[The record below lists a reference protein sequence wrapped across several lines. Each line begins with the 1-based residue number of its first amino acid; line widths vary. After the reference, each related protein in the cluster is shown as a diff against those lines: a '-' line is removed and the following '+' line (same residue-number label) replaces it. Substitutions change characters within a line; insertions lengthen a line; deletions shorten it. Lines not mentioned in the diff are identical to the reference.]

1 MNLLIK
7 IGIFILV
14 DYFLFKT
21 FGFLF
26 GMIGVGITVA
36 RILYILGF
44 FRKPS
49 IFRGAICD
57 GIAFLKDYQGPIY
70 KNGAAFEEALKIIK
84 TFKLDQVKEGEEKY
98 CVIGVYYDKPGEVEE
113 SKLRYSIGIYQ
124 KNKGFP
130 SKPPEE
136 LQRYCESNNYNY
148 TEIPNT
154 TALYS
159 HWQYSTY
166 FTMMNGIKKFN
177 VELKKCLNDASFRKT
192 YRLKPETKCNII
204 LELYETDSNI
214 AFYTPIL
221 NEEKFRFYKKDK

>member
-7 IGIFILV
+7 IAIFIVV
-14 DYFLFKT
+14 DYFLFKS

-98 CVIGVYYDKPGEVEE
+98 VVMGVYYDKPGEVEE
-113 SKLRYSIGIYQ
+113 SKLNDTINGV
-124 KNKGFP
+124 KK
-130 SKPPEE
+130 ED
-136 LQRYCESNNYNY
+136 
-148 TEIPNT
+148 NT
-154 TALYS
+154 
-159 HWQYSTY
+159 
-166 FTMMNGIKKFN
+166 K
-177 VELKKCLNDASFRKT
+177 
-192 YRLKPETKCNII
+192 
-204 LELYETDSNI
+204 
-214 AFYTPIL
+214 
-221 NEEKFRFYKKDK
+221 